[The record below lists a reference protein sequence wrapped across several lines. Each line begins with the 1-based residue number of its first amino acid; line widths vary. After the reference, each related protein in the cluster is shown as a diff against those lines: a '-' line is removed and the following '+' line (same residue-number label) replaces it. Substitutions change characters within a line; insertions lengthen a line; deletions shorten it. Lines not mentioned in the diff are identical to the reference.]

1 MFRFLIIL
9 LFTTVI
15 PLSSFA
21 LEQTPF
27 KVDLTS
33 EQAKQLGHIIWENE
47 GQQRIEHLTTW
58 NRGEN
63 FPSLG
68 LGHFIWYPTVEKGPF
83 KEQFPQL
90 LTFMGENGIKLP
102 AWLTSANVAP
112 WQSREQFYNAFY
124 EPQLTQLREIL
135 NDNLAIQVRFIVIR
149 LEKAIPMILANSTEH
164 EKAIIS
170 SHLKRL
176 STPEAIFTLL
186 DYVNF
191 KGEGI
196 NEKETYQGQGW
207 GLKQVLLAMPE
218 YYENP
223 LRSFGL
229 AADEMLTR
237 RVKNAPRDEFRWLK
251 GWRSRVHGYQKLNI
265 K

>member
-1 MFRFLIIL
+1 MLRFFIIFL
-9 LFTTVI
+9 
-15 PLSSFA
+15 LSSSLSFSIFA
-21 LEQTPF
+21 SSEAPF
-27 KVDLTS
+27 KVDLTA
-33 EQAKQLGHIIWENE
+33 EQAKQLAHLIWENE
-47 GQQRIEHLTTW
+47 GKQKIEHLTAW
-58 NRGEN
+58 NRGED

-68 LGHFIWYPTVEKGPF
+68 LGHFIWYPTIEKGPF

-90 LTFMGENGIKLP
+90 LTFMSENGIELP
-102 AWLTSANVAP
+102 EWLTSAQVAP
-112 WQSREQFYNAFY
+112 WQSREEFYNAFY
-124 EPQLTQLREIL
+124 DPQLTELRELL

-149 LEKAIPMILANSTEH
+149 LEKAIPMILANSTEQ
-164 EKAIIS
+164 ERVTLTK
-170 SHLKRL
+170 HLKRL
-176 STPEAIFTLL
+176 ATPEAIFTLL

-191 KGEGI
+191 KGEGV

-229 AADEMLTR
+229 VADEMLTR

-251 GWRSRVHGYQKLNI
+251 GWRARVHGYQKLNI

>member
-1 MFRFLIIL
+1 MFRFILTL
-9 LFTTVI
+9 LF
-15 PLSSFA
+15 PLLLCLSSFSSISA
-21 LEQTPF
+21 PF
-27 KVDLTS
+27 KVDLTTD
-33 EQAKQLGHIIWENE
+33 QAKQLGHLIWENE
-47 GQQRIEHLTTW
+47 GQQKIEHLTTW

-90 LTFMGENGIKLP
+90 LDFMKENGVLLP
-102 AWLTSANVAP
+102 TWLTDLKVAP

-124 EPQLTQLREIL
+124 EPQLTELRLIL
-135 NDNLAIQVRFIVIR
+135 NDNLAIQVRFIVVR
-149 LEKAIPMILANSTEH
+149 LEKAIPMILEKSTPE
-164 EKAIIS
+164 EQIIIS
-170 SHLKRL
+170 RHLKQL
-176 STPEAIFTLL
+176 STPEAIFSLL

-191 KGEGI
+191 KGEGV

-229 AADEMLTR
+229 AADEVLTR

-251 GWRSRVHGYQKLNI
+251 GWRIRVHAYQELNI